1 MTEGIQQKK
10 RWPWWLRLILY
21 LSPLWIILAIILSV
35 EISGRRAYNRAIQEA
50 RDIGGPV
57 TIEEIEAARKVWP
70 DDENGALVLLRVRD
84 RLDAIG
90 KEAAATTLPV
100 LGTLKDELGYRWSDD
115 TIQAVEAF
123 LQQHA
128 AVFAEI
134 DRLRQYDGGRIP
146 FEMKPNPLDTCLP
159 DRAFLR
165 HSAKLVFLR
174 LESRIILGDTSRAVD
189 DIDLLF
195 RHARLLDGEGT
206 LISSLVRLAIGA
218 LAENGVQRVLSLC
231 SLSDQ
236 QLQQLDEM
244 LAAFERT
251 DCLEIGYRGERAFF
265 LMLTEEANLRRAVAT
280 GNNPKFATLPMELP
294 VLHGVF
300 QMDRAA
306 GLRMLNRIVKS
317 NTLQDRLK
325 AMMENEAE
333 KASVPRLYLATRIMI
348 PSLERS
354 VVLDQ
359 NRIAQVRAART
370 GLAIERFRSDHG
382 RFPQR
387 LEELVPQYLPALLID
402 PFDDKP
408 LRYRV
413 TDDAVIIYSIGED
426 GIDDGGYVGHRTAPE
441 TSPTD
446 WGFVL
451 LKPDFRGRPASTTAP
466 ATQEAETA
474 AVSTGPG
481 GVGHARAESRECHPA
496 MQTGESGHTSA
507 LHQRHYTGSRETGRR
522 EQRQPCDAAR
532 FHITSHRSP
541 IAAGGAARWWR
552 RKGLSHDRD

>member
-1 MTEGIQQKK
+1 MTQNVQTKK
-10 RWPWWLRLILY
+10 RRPWWLRLILY
-21 LSPLWIILAIILSV
+21 LSPLWIILAVVLSV
-35 EISGRRAYNRAIQEA
+35 EISGRRAYNLAIQEA

-57 TIEEIEAARKVWP
+57 TIEEIEAARKAWP

-134 DRLRQYDGGRIP
+134 DRLRQYEGGRIP
-146 FEMKPNPLDTCLP
+146 FEMKSNPIDTLVP

-174 LESRIILGDTSRAVD
+174 MESQAILGDTSRVAD

-195 RHARLLDGEGT
+195 RHGRLLDGEGT
-206 LISSLVRLAIGA
+206 LISSLIRLAIGA
-218 LAENGVQRVLSLC
+218 LAEDGVQRVLSLR
-231 SLSDQ
+231 SLSDRQ
-236 QLQQLDEM
+236 SRQLDEM
-244 LAAFERT
+244 LSAFERT
-251 DCLEIGYRGERAFF
+251 DCLESGYRGERALF
-265 LMLTEEANLRRAVAT
+265 LMITEEANLRRAGAT
-280 GNNPKFATLPMELP
+280 GNNPTFATFPTELP
-294 VLHGVF
+294 LLHGVF

-306 GLRMLNRIVKS
+306 GLRMYNRIVKS
-317 NTLQDRLK
+317 NTRQDRLK
-325 AMMENEAE
+325 AVMENEAE
-333 KASVPRLYLATRIMI
+333 KASLPRLYLATRIMI
-348 PSLERS
+348 PSLARS

-359 NRIAQVRAART
+359 NCMAQVRAART
-370 GLAIERFRSDHG
+370 GLAIERFRSDHS

-387 LEELVPQYLPALLID
+387 LEELVPQYMPALLTD

-426 GIDDGGYVGHRTAPE
+426 GVDDGGYVSHRTAPE

-451 LKPDFRGRPASTTAP
+451 LKPESRGRPASTTAP
-466 ATQEAETA
+466 ATQGAEAT
-474 AVSTGPG
+474 AVSTGS
-481 GVGHARAESRECHPA
+481 AR
-496 MQTGESGHTSA
+496 
-507 LHQRHYTGSRETGRR
+507 
-522 EQRQPCDAAR
+522 
-532 FHITSHRSP
+532 
-541 IAAGGAARWWR
+541 
-552 RKGLSHDRD
+552 